1 MVTTIYAFPCL
12 FHTAGFDGMNDKY
25 RSTFTAENGD
35 TWEFEYDYATETGV
49 VRGSDIDDDEEYKV
63 IEGVAYNLVMDRAEK
78 RWLLAAWEEA
88 TGRESG
94 FHDLAGA

>member
-1 MVTTIYAFPCL
+1 
-12 FHTAGFDGMNDKY
+12 
-25 RSTFTAENGD
+25 
-35 TWEFEYDYATETGV
+35 

-78 RWLLAAWEEA
+78 RWLLAAREEA

-94 FHDLAGA
+94 FHDLASA